1 MRKVVKLIFLVLLF
15 LLIISGCSQRKNPL
29 RMGIDNGGI
38 FEFTF
43 ESSSLT
49 NALNDPT
56 GRTLLVYLPPG
67 YQEGIANK
75 YKYPVL
81 FLLHGFKEN
90 GWSNEHFYNVKTVA
104 DQMISSGEI
113 QPMMIVMPDG
123 AGIFG
128 GSFFNNSVLADS
140 TNFGGKYEDYITQD
154 LMDKI
159 LYNYGQW
166 IRGIIYIEVEKES
179 SYVSVETTIINDTTC
194 LVPTRPCPSDSIDTV
209 ITHVY
214 IDIDTIVVTW
224 KDTSIKILDSVLFQQ
239 NLGISGHGNGGY
251 GALRIATDY
260 PLAFGS
266 ASAMS
271 APLSF
276 DSLINLIP
284 AFLEANGVDDSGQ
297 GYHQIDL
304 NNLDRLG
311 CLFFA
316 MAVAFSPHNPSDTDL
331 STFFQ
336 LTPSG
341 LGVDLPFDSL
351 GNTVDSVWNKWLI
364 NDMKTIITN
373 LPSSDTLVK
382 KLKFY
387 IDCGEQ
393 DEFGFDVQANTFYNA
408 LLKKVPASNVTFE
421 TYSGYP
427 GYPALNNSFIYDRL
441 RKVLKFHSDCFT
453 PPKKSP

>member
-56 GRTLLVYLPPG
+56 GRILLVYLPPG

-209 ITHVY
+209 VTHVY

-224 KDTSIKILDSVLFQQ
+224 KDTSIKISEGVFQQ

-260 PLAFGS
+260 PLVFGS

-271 APLSF
+271 APLNF
-276 DSLINLIP
+276 ESLLDFIP
-284 AFLEANGVDDSGQ
+284 AFMDSNGVDEDGK
-297 GYHQIDL
+297 GYSQIDPDP
-304 NNLDRLG
+304 NTLDRLS

-316 MAVAFSPHNPSDTDL
+316 MAVAFSPHNPSDPTTTYFEL
-331 STFFQ
+331 F
-336 LTPSG
+336 SG
-341 LGVDLPFDSL
+341 NGVNLPFDSL
-351 GNTVDSVWNKWLI
+351 GDTVSVIWQKWLS
-364 NDMKTIITN
+364 NNMKTRIAN
-373 LPSSDTLVK
+373 LPSSDTLIK

-393 DEFGFDVQANTFYNA
+393 DEFGFEGQAAAFYLA
-408 LLKKVPASNVTFE
+408 LVDKVPASNITIE

-453 PPKKSP
+453 AP

>member
-49 NALNDPT
+49 NVLNDPT

-90 GWSNEHFYNVKTVA
+90 GWSNEHFYNVKAVA

-166 IRGIIYIEVEKES
+166 IRGISYIEVEKES

-224 KDTSIKILDSVLFQQ
+224 KDTSIKISEGVFQQ

-260 PLAFGS
+260 PLVFGS

-271 APLSF
+271 APLNF
-276 DSLINLIP
+276 ESLLDFIP
-284 AFLEANGVDDSGQ
+284 AFMDSNGVDEDGK
-297 GYHQIDL
+297 GYSQIDPDP
-304 NNLDRLG
+304 NTLDRLS

-316 MAVAFSPHNPSDTDL
+316 MAVAFSPHNPSDPTTTNFELFSDR
-331 STFFQ
+331 
-336 LTPSG
+336 
-341 LGVDLPFDSL
+341 GVNLPFDSL
-351 GNTVDSVWNKWLI
+351 GDTVSVIWQKWLS
-364 NDMKTIITN
+364 NDMKTRIAN
-373 LPSSDTLVK
+373 LPSSDTLIK

-393 DEFGFDVQANTFYNA
+393 DEFGFEGQAAAFYLA
-408 LLKKVPASNVTFE
+408 LVDKVPASNITIE

-453 PPKKSP
+453 AP

>member
-1 MRKVVKLIFLVLLF
+1 MRRVKQLIFLVLLS

-29 RMGIDNGGI
+29 QMEIGNGGLFENT
-38 FEFTF
+38 FEF
-43 ESSSLT
+43 SSLE
-49 NALNDPT
+49 NVLNDPV

-67 YQEGIANK
+67 YQEGIASN
-75 YKYPVL
+75 YKYPIL

-90 GWSNEHFYNVKTVA
+90 GRSYQHFYNIKTIA
-104 DQMISSGEI
+104 DEMISTGEI
-113 QPMMIVMPDG
+113 QPMLIVMPDG
-123 AGIFG
+123 SGRFG
-128 GSFFNNSVLADS
+128 GSFFNNSVLPDGR
-140 TNFGGKYEDYITQD
+140 NFGGKYEDYITKELFD
-154 LMDKI
+154 HV
-159 LYNYGQW
+159 LYNYGKW
-166 IRGIIYIEVEKES
+166 MEGVTYTVEVDTIPIYRDSIV
-179 SYVSVETTIINDTTC
+179 VDTTC
-194 LVPTRPCPSDSIDTV
+194 KIDTTISDCPPESLVYDTTIYKIPYDTILYDTTVFVSDSI
-209 ITHVY
+209 
-214 IDIDTIVVTW
+214 
-224 KDTSIKILDSVLFQQ
+224 SFQK
-239 NLGISGHGNGGY
+239 NLGISGHANGGY

-260 PLAFGS
+260 PLTFGS
-266 ASAMS
+266 VSAMS

-276 DSLINLIP
+276 DSLLNLVPI
-284 AFLEANGVDDSGQ
+284 FLHTYGIDTLPQ
-297 GYHQIDL
+297 RYHQIDL

-316 MAVAFSPHNPSDTDL
+316 MAVAFSPHNPSDPDL

-351 GNTVDSVWNKWLI
+351 GDTDTTVWNKWLI
-364 NDMKTIITN
+364 NDMKTRITN

-393 DEFGFDVQANTFYNA
+393 DEFGFDVQDSIFYNA
-408 LLKKVPASNVTFE
+408 LLEKVPASNITFE

-453 PPKKSP
+453 AP

>member
-1 MRKVVKLIFLVLLF
+1 MRRVKQLIFLVLLS

-29 RMGIDNGGI
+29 KMEIGNGGLFENT
-38 FEFTF
+38 FEF
-43 ESSSLT
+43 SSLE
-49 NALNDPT
+49 NVLNDPV

-67 YQEGIANK
+67 YQEGIASN
-75 YKYPVL
+75 YKYPIL

-90 GWSNEHFYNVKTVA
+90 GWSYQHFYNIKTIA
-104 DQMISSGEI
+104 DEMISTGEI
-113 QPMMIVMPDG
+113 QPMMIVLPDG

-128 GSFFNNSVLADS
+128 GSFFNNSVYS
-140 TNFGGKYEDYITQD
+140 NGSNFGGKYEDYITQE
-154 LMDKI
+154 LFAKI
-159 LYNYGQW
+159 LYNYGQS
-166 IRGIIYIEVEKES
+166 IRGIRYQEVEKES
-179 SYVSVETTIINDTTC
+179 SYVSVETTIISDTTC

-271 APLSF
+271 APLNF
-276 DSLINLIP
+276 ESLLDFIP
-284 AFLEANGVDDSGQ
+284 AFMDSNGVDANGH
-297 GYHQIDL
+297 GYYQIDPDP
-304 NNLDRLG
+304 NTLDRLS

-316 MAVAFSPHNPSDTDL
+316 MAVAFSPHNPSDPTTTYFELL
-331 STFFQ
+331 SDI
-336 LTPSG
+336 
-341 LGVDLPFDSL
+341 GVNLPFDSL
-351 GNTVDSVWNKWLI
+351 GDPVSVIWQKWLL
-364 NDMKTIITN
+364 NDMKTRIAN

-387 IDCGEQ
+387 IDCGDK
-393 DEFGFDVQANTFYNA
+393 DEFGFNEQAVVFYNA
-408 LLKKVPASNVTFE
+408 LLGKVPASNITFE

-453 PPKKSP
+453 AP

>member
-49 NALNDPT
+49 NVLNDPT

-140 TNFGGKYEDYITQD
+140 SNFGGKYEDYITRE
-154 LMDKI
+154 LINKI

-166 IRGIIYIEVEKES
+166 IRGISYKEIEEES
-179 SYVSVETTIINDTTC
+179 SYVRVETTIVYDTTC
-194 LVPTRPCPSDSIDTV
+194 EVQTRPCPSDSIEKIDTL
-209 ITHVY
+209 VY
-214 IDIDTIVVTW
+214 IDIDTITVTW
-224 KDTSIKILDSVLFQQ
+224 KDTSITIIDSVSFQQ

-271 APLSF
+271 APLNF
-276 DSLINLIP
+276 ESLLDFIP
-284 AFLEANGVDDSGQ
+284 AFMDSNGVDTNGN
-297 GYHQIDL
+297 GYYQIDPDP
-304 NNLDRLG
+304 NTLDRLS

-316 MAVAFSPHNPSDTDL
+316 MAVAFSPHNPFDPTTTYFEL
-331 STFFQ
+331 R
-336 LTPSG
+336 PG
-341 LGVDLPFDSL
+341 KGVNLPFDSL
-351 GNTVDSVWNKWLI
+351 GNTVSVIWQKWLS
-364 NDMKTIITN
+364 NDMKTRITN

-393 DEFGFDVQANTFYNA
+393 DEFGFDGQAETFYNA
-408 LLKKVPASNVTFE
+408 LLGKVPASNISFE

-441 RKVLKFHSDCFT
+441 RKVLKFHSNCFT
-453 PPKKSP
+453 AP

>member
-1 MRKVVKLIFLVLLF
+1 MRRVKQLIFLVLLS

-29 RMGIDNGGI
+29 QMNIGNGGLFENT
-38 FEFTF
+38 FEF
-43 ESSSLT
+43 SSLE
-49 NALNDPT
+49 NVLNDPV
-56 GRTLLVYLPPG
+56 GRTLLVYLPPD

-75 YKYPVL
+75 YKYPIL

-90 GWSNEHFYNVKTVA
+90 GWSYQHFYNVKTIA
-104 DQMISSGEI
+104 DQMTSTGEI
-113 QPMMIVMPDG
+113 QPMIIIMPDG

-140 TNFGGKYEDYITQD
+140 SNFGGRYEDYVTKE
-154 LMDKI
+154 LMDRF
-159 LYNYGQW
+159 LYNYGKR
-166 IRGIIYIEVEKES
+166 IRGVTYKVSDFTYID
-179 SYVSVETTIINDTTC
+179 TTITKTTDTVCTSDTTKQ
-194 LVPTRPCPSDSIDTV
+194 PPCPPPDTTTRIITFVYTRIDTITLIDHDTTVFVSDSI
-209 ITHVY
+209 
-214 IDIDTIVVTW
+214 
-224 KDTSIKILDSVLFQQ
+224 LFQK
-239 NLGISGHGNGGY
+239 NLGISGHANGGY

-260 PLAFGS
+260 PLTFGS
-266 ASAMS
+266 VSAMS
-271 APLSF
+271 APLSSDSIFLRPLIEAFF
-276 DSLINLIP
+276 DS
-284 AFLEANGVDDSGQ
+284 NGVDESGN

-304 NNLDRLG
+304 DNLDRLSSF
-311 CLFFA
+311 FFA
-316 MAVAFSPHNPSDTDL
+316 MAVAFSPHNPSDPDL

-341 LGVDLPFDSL
+341 LGVDLPFNSLGHLDSL
-351 GNTVDSVWNKWLI
+351 VWQKWLN
-364 NDMKTIITN
+364 NDMKTRITN

-393 DEFGFDVQANTFYNA
+393 DEFGFNEQADVFYNV
-408 LLKKVPASNVTFE
+408 LLGKVPASNVTFE

-453 PPKKSP
+453 AP